1 MRLQEFNK
9 VNSVRQK
16 ENGEIMSHEEYYGNV
31 VNGIG
36 LNTLVHLL
44 PATKEEMKRSIRLH
58 GNLSG
63 IKLQVWDNAVPQLKY
78 YIHRIKVKR
87 LSLAEGVCILK
98 QTAIMYLQE
107 EEKKEKE
114 QKEEL
119 ERIVRMSPIW
129 LTK

>member
-1 MRLQEFNK
+1 MRLNEFNK

-36 LNTLVHLL
+36 LERLVQLL
-44 PATKEEMKRSIRLH
+44 PATKEEMKRSMKRY

-63 IKLQVWDNAVPQLKY
+63 IKLKVWDNSAQHLAHYV
-78 YIHRIKVKR
+78 HRIGVKR
-87 LSLAEGVCILK
+87 LSLCEGVCILK

-107 EEKKEKE
+107 EEKREKQE
-114 QKEEL
+114 KEEL
-119 ERIVRMSPIW
+119 ERIVKARPVW
-129 LTK
+129 L